1 MGICPAGHNL
11 RFLANLAPQ
20 EASTIAGPDWQNLLS
35 KGILGSL
42 AGLKVDKDPL
52 FLDKSTNCRG
62 DPKDRPGG
70 HRNTSQGHT
79 TFI

>member
-1 MGICPAGHNL
+1 MK
-11 RFLANLAPQ
+11 
-20 EASTIAGPDWQNLLS
+20 WQNLLS
-35 KGILGSL
+35 KGILGSKADL
-42 AGLKVDKDPL
+42 QVDKDPL